1 MKNKEIRKLFLALI
15 FFSLAGGIF
24 YNFQEIWLAENG
36 LSVSTISIIYS
47 LCALITCSTIFLC
60 SNIIR
65 ENKIKKFTCIFL
77 FLKTLCII
85 SLFLLNNSGFNVLIK
100 FIVMLE
106 YALDTEIYACIYP
119 MISLIN
125 KSDKIYAA
133 KGLTYSFMYYLGVA
147 LSALLLGHI
156 VGGFVINN
164 NVYVLIGAIFSLLS
178 FFIILSTD
186 VNKYYEKDS
195 RNEKNLLFK
204 LLSNLK
210 KDKISILYLVSSLVG
225 QISYRCI
232 LGMQITL
239 LVNLYGVTSKVASM
253 VFLVL
258 GISASVFGFIVLWKL
273 TFKNDYVNIS
283 IKILGRVIVYLLALI
298 FNNNILYVIAI
309 IYPAFTAECYT
320 HIIDAPYINR
330 HEEKFQFAF
339 CNLKDMTSYAG
350 RAIGVFLCGIGIVHG
365 IKYIFGFALAFVI
378 VQVILCY
385 ICLYLRNKE
394 ARSKI

>member
-133 KGLTYSFMYYLGVA
+133 KGLTYSFMY
-147 LSALLLGHI
+147 
-156 VGGFVINN
+156 
-164 NVYVLIGAIFSLLS
+164 
-178 FFIILSTD
+178 
-186 VNKYYEKDS
+186 
-195 RNEKNLLFK
+195 
-204 LLSNLK
+204 
-210 KDKISILYLVSSLVG
+210 
-225 QISYRCI
+225 
-232 LGMQITL
+232 
-239 LVNLYGVTSKVASM
+239 
-253 VFLVL
+253 
-258 GISASVFGFIVLWKL
+258 
-273 TFKNDYVNIS
+273 
-283 IKILGRVIVYLLALI
+283 
-298 FNNNILYVIAI
+298 
-309 IYPAFTAECYT
+309 
-320 HIIDAPYINR
+320 
-330 HEEKFQFAF
+330 
-339 CNLKDMTSYAG
+339 
-350 RAIGVFLCGIGIVHG
+350 
-365 IKYIFGFALAFVI
+365 
-378 VQVILCY
+378 
-385 ICLYLRNKE
+385 
-394 ARSKI
+394 